1 MLPSW
6 IRSYRLLLGVFALW
20 AIFWN
25 MREKNDQ
32 YFWNFF
38 TNQSGLIAGVVLVLG
53 AFFFAKNTNPEWWD
67 IMRGIAVISM
77 LVTGIV
83 YALLLGGLYNPFT
96 TTEHTWASSVLH
108 QLLPIV
114 MLLDILIV
122 PLGSRTR
129 RWTAFLYPV
138 YPLTYLAWFLVRGN
152 QNGWYPY
159 DFVNHTTYA
168 NGYTGVAITCGGL
181 LIVFIV
187 VGLGIISYS
196 RMRRMPMALEM
207 A

>member
-6 IRSYRLLLGVFALW
+6 IRSYRLLLGTFVLY

-25 MREKNDQ
+25 MREKHDQ

-38 TNQSGLIAGVVLVLG
+38 TNQSGLISGVVLVLG
-53 AFFFAKNTNPEWWD
+53 ALFFNRRTNPEWWD
-67 IMRGIAVISM
+67 IVRGTAVISM
-77 LVTGIV
+77 LVTGVV
-83 YALLLGGLYNPFT
+83 YATLLGGLYNPFT

-122 PLGSRTR
+122 PLGTQTR
-129 RWTAFLYPV
+129 RWTAFLYPA
-138 YPLTYLAWFLVRGN
+138 YPLSYLSWFLVRGV

-168 NGYTGVAITCGGL
+168 NGYTGVATTCGAL
-181 LIVFIV
+181 LVVFIV
-187 VGLGIISYS
+187 IGMGIISYS
-196 RMRRMPMALEM
+196 RMRRLPATLEM

>member
-1 MLPSW
+1 MLPGW
-6 IRSYRLLLGVFALW
+6 IRAYRLLFGLFALY

-38 TNQSGLIAGVVLVLG
+38 TNQSSLICGVVLLIG
-53 AFFFAKNTNPEWWD
+53 AVYFARVNNPPWWD
-67 IMRGIAVISM
+67 VIRGIAVILM
-77 LVTGIV
+77 LVTGVV
-83 YALLLGGLYNPFT
+83 YAALLGGVYNPFT
-96 TTEHTWASSVLH
+96 TTEHTWASSVMH

-122 PLGSRTR
+122 PLGARTP
-129 RWTAFLYPV
+129 RWTAIIYPI
-138 YPLTYLAWFLVRGN
+138 YPLLYLGWFLIRGN

-168 NGYTGVAITCGGL
+168 NGYTGVAITCGAL
-181 LIVFIV
+181 LVVFLIVGIA
-187 VGLGIISYS
+187 IISYS
-196 RMRRMPMALEM
+196 RVRRLPIEFEM